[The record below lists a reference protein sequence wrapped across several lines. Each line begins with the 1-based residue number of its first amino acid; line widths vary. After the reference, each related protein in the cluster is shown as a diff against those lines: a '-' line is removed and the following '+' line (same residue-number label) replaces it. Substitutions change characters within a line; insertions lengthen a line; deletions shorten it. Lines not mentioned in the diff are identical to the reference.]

1 MDLDA
6 FFAENPMGGMDAYG
20 SDAGF
25 RSGFVTLV
33 GRPNA
38 GKSTLINAIMGKKIA
53 ITSSTAQ
60 TTRHRLSAVLSL
72 DDAQIILVDTPG
84 LHKPKDAL
92 GSELNAAAIS
102 TLDDVDVI
110 AMLIDSS
117 EPIGKGDRWV
127 AEQLGRVSSPKICV
141 LSKIDLVDQEMLADQ
156 VSKLK
161 DLADWSAVIALSAK
175 SGYNVDAFLEE
186 VVGLLPQG
194 PAWFPRD
201 MECDQPI
208 ETMVAEFIREK
219 ILRDF
224 RDEVPH
230 AVGVQTDEMEYVSK
244 KKLYRIYATIYVE
257 RDSQK
262 GILIGKGGTAI
273 KQIGTKARR
282 DLELLLGTKV
292 FLDLKVKVK
301 HNWRSDES
309 QIRRLGY
316 IDR

>member
-20 SDAGF
+20 IDAGF

-141 LSKIDLVDQEMLADQ
+141 LSKIDLVDQEMLAEQ
-156 VSKLK
+156 ISKLK

-219 ILRDF
+219 VLRDF

>member
-20 SDAGF
+20 SVAGF

-141 LSKIDLVDQEMLADQ
+141 LSKIDLVDQEMLAEQ
-156 VSKLK
+156 ISKLK

-219 ILRDF
+219 VLRDF

>member
-141 LSKIDLVDQEMLADQ
+141 LSKIDLVDQEMLAEQ
-156 VSKLK
+156 ISKLK

-219 ILRDF
+219 VLRDF